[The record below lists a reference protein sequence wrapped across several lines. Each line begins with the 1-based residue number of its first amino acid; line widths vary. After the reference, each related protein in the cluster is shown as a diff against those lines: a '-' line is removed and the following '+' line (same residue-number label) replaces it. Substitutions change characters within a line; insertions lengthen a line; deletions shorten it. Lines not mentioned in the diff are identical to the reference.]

1 MHGLKGTLQV
11 LLPVLQS
18 TLLQVLQSI
27 SELRWVLLPVL
38 QSTTGVSLSSV
49 TAAQGPHTWK

>member
-27 SELRWVLLPVL
+27 RELR
-38 QSTTGVSLSSV
+38 
-49 TAAQGPHTWK
+49 